1 MKELIDL
8 KAFWLLIIEKWRTSF
23 LTIVLS
29 LVGFGVGTAYESKQI
44 TDDCKFMGAF
54 RDGPQAY
61 NCNPRA
67 R

>member
-8 KAFWLLIIEKWRTSF
+8 KKFWDLCASKWGRSFGCVVLMLLAFWFGMALQEK
-23 LTIVLS
+23 L
-29 LVGFGVGTAYESKQI
+29 I
-44 TDDCKFMGAF
+44 TDDCKFVGAF

-61 NCNPRA
+61 NCNVRA

>member
-1 MKELIDL
+1 MKELIDFR
-8 KAFWLLIIEKWRTSF
+8 AIWVWMVEKWRTSF
-23 LTIVLS
+23 VVVLALIIGYGAGS
-29 LVGFGVGTAYESKQI
+29 AVDRKEI

-61 NCNPRA
+61 NCNPRT

>member
-8 KAFWLLIIEKWRTSF
+8 KRVWDWCAARWARSFGCVALMLLAFWFGMAVQEK
-23 LTIVLS
+23 L
-29 LVGFGVGTAYESKQI
+29 I
-44 TDDCKFMGAF
+44 TDDCKFVGAF

-61 NCNPRA
+61 NCNVRA

>member
-1 MKELIDL
+1 MKELIDFH
-8 KAFWLLIIEKWRTSF
+8 KIWLWFIEKWRTSF
-23 LTIVLS
+23 AIFAALA
-29 LVGFGVGTAYESKQI
+29 VGYGAGIAVENKSI

>member
-8 KAFWLLIIEKWRTSF
+8 KRMWDLMVKRWAQSF
-23 LTIVLS
+23 GCIVLMLLS
-29 LVGFGVGTAYESKQI
+29 FWFGMALQEKLI
-44 TDDCKFMGAF
+44 TDDCKFVGAF